1 MEKLISIGNL
11 SYFKT
16 LMDNKNNEKFGVAEL
31 PISSDGKVDLTQI
44 RTDATPGK
52 LYKVTDPNNKR
63 EGNLYFGTHAIT
75 FVASRMFTPGS
86 NVSVQ
91 PGTIILSTGQYGL
104 IYVFPMSTSAI
115 YQLDIST
122 KEDYYQAWV
131 YDVTE
136 NYVYN
141 KIYHTMPQSEI
152 ITPTARTA
160 FTQDSTAR
168 SFTATGASNTTYE
181 NVITLSEDVN
191 NIVINSTAE
200 LVGMSGPAD
209 QAAKISIT
217 DTSNKTTDIFTRTNY
232 GTDLIQTGPM
242 KSGSK
247 LTLTYVSGTYD
258 PEGATQTFILEY
270 YTKETTSSELEAFI
284 SSLVTTETT
293 ERRQAD
299 LQIYRNMSSDL
310 SDINSQLYKL
320 QGSVLMMEDQ
330 ALNMSI
336 SNLDNNSDY
345 RFFGPSNS
353 GVTILGFTF
362 EGLSLGT
369 ADDFKFQAT
378 FQTAS
383 SGCTFSL
390 TETDSIK
397 IKLTGD
403 DVTNGVLNPVANKV
417 YEIAFYW
424 NGLFMSG
431 VVRGIE
437 HEASAV
443 PNKISITNS
452 GTVNDINIYQNYD
465 ESNIEFSNL
474 LYTVSAGETK
484 DLYISGSTVY
494 ANLSYNSASTNN
506 SLEATSTSNV
516 NADYIMDT
524 SKVSPTAILSMMK
537 LELKGTQGSVTL
549 NPKYDSSVQE

>member
-136 NYVYN
+136 NHTYN
-141 KIYHTMPQSEI
+141 KVYFTMPESTI
-152 ITPTARTA
+152 STTSGKTA
-160 FTQDSTAR
+160 FTHDASAR
-168 SFTATGASNTTYE
+168 SFNAKGAANAVYESVVTLTKNVKNLVISFDLALTGTSGAADNEVSIKVTEPSGTESVIYQTTDHGSGIVQTGELTSGTKITLYFKSGTYE
-181 NVITLSEDVN
+181 PENSELNIWFENYSNEVTDADLDSYITSL
-191 NIVINSTAE
+191 
-200 LVGMSGPAD
+200 
-209 QAAKISIT
+209 IT
-217 DTSNKTTDIFTRTNY
+217 DEMIYRRLMDNAIENTMNVLYN
-232 GTDLIQTGPM
+232 DLSVEVSKM
-242 KSGSK
+242 KSG
-247 LTLTYVSGTYD
+247 
-258 PEGATQTFILEY
+258 IL
-270 YTKETTSSELEAFI
+270 
-284 SSLVTTETT
+284 
-293 ERRQAD
+293 
-299 LQIYRNMSSDL
+299 NL
-310 SDINSQLYKL
+310 S
-320 QGSVLMMEDQ
+320 DQ

-345 RFFGPSNS
+345 RFFGPTNS
-353 GVTILGFTF
+353 GVTTLGFTF

-369 ADDFKFQAT
+369 ADDFKFQVT

-403 DVTNGVLNPVANKV
+403 DVTDGVLNPVANKV

-431 VVRGIE
+431 IVRGVE
-437 HEASAV
+437 HEAS
-443 PNKISITNS
+443 KIQYKITITNTSDSYPLYVGTDESLSNQLATIEKGKSQEFTLDENIIYARFSLKQGTLLDGSPSGCTITNVTYSGFPVYKIEITNS
-452 GTVNDINIYQNYD
+452 PAACSFKSNDN
-465 ESNIEFSNL
+465 
-474 LYTVSAGETK
+474 
-484 DLYISGSTVY
+484 
-494 ANLSYNSASTNN
+494 
-506 SLEATSTSNV
+506 
-516 NADYIMDT
+516 
-524 SKVSPTAILSMMK
+524 
-537 LELKGTQGSVTL
+537 
-549 NPKYDSSVQE
+549 